1 MLLLTGATGF
11 LGKSTQK
18 ALQASAIPY
27 RIFDGNINDFEHLR
41 DALTDIETV
50 VHLAGAEARGRPR
63 FLRQVDIRGTD
74 TLLSALK
81 FRNVKHL
88 IVISRLNAQPN
99 ATHTLLRAKG
109 LVEQRVIAS
118 GIPYTILRFASLFGK
133 NDRLTNSIAAVSAWT
148 WPVVLLPAGG
158 LTALQPLWVEDAA
171 RCIAE
176 TVGNSSLLNQR
187 IDLAGDER
195 MHYRELVQQVLT
207 AAGLRRYQLP
217 IRPVLARTL
226 NRTTA
231 WMLRRPPITRFDH
244 DRLITSEV
252 TNLNTVYSH
261 FGFRPNRFHQHLSHL
276 RRSHHR
282 RKLWQM

>member
-11 LGKSTQK
+11 LGQSTQK
-18 ALQASAIPY
+18 ALQARELPY
-27 RIFDGNINDFEHLR
+27 RLYDGNISDFEHLR
-41 DALTDIETV
+41 DALTDVETV
-50 VHLAGAEARGRPR
+50 IHLAGAEARGRPR
-63 FLRQVDIRGTD
+63 YLKQVDIRGTE

-81 FRNVKHL
+81 FRNVRHL
-88 IVISRLNAQPN
+88 IIISRLNAQPN

-109 LVEQRVIAS
+109 IVEQSVIAS
-118 GIPYTILRFASLFGK
+118 GIPYTILRFATLFGK
-133 NDRLTNSIAAVSAWT
+133 NDRLTNSIATVSAWT
-148 WPVVLLPAGG
+148 WPVALLPAGG

-176 TVGNSSLLNQR
+176 TVGNADLVNQR

-195 MHYRELVQQVLT
+195 MHYREIVQQVLS
-207 AAGLRRYQLP
+207 AANLRRHPLSV
-217 IRPVLARTL
+217 RPVLARSL
-226 NRTTA
+226 NRATS
-231 WMLRRPPITRFDH
+231 WMLRRPPVTRFDH

-252 TNLNTVYSH
+252 TSLNTVYTH

-276 RRSHHR
+276 RRTNIR